1 MRVATRNSKK
11 RLKHFIMAKS
21 KSFFGLRTGSTKSL
35 TFQVNQ
41 GKQIT
46 KDRVSIVKNPR
57 SLAQMQQ
64 RLFMAT
70 VSAAYAAMKQIVD
83 HSFEGISYGQATMS
97 EFIKENLKLVRKD
110 FLAEAGKF
118 GYNLYQNRDLH
129 AGNYIMAKGSAS
141 DLNDAI
147 ISATPGSSA
156 QVLNIAA
163 VGTGAAAPTANQF
176 ASQLGIAI
184 GEMATI
190 CLLVGDVNGD
200 GDYADRFTFVR
211 IKMEKGGDV
220 ALTTANLSE
229 YFTVESPDALSFA
242 IAQTGVTIN
251 VAINGDGMNVAT
263 CAIHSV
269 QADGTWKRNNASF
282 VLPLTWDIQPTS
294 EEAIASYPVGESYV
308 LNGGN
313 F

>member
-1 MRVATRNSKK
+1 
-11 RLKHFIMAKS
+11 MAKS

-64 RLFMAT
+64 RLLMAT
-70 VSAAYAAMKQIVD
+70 VSAAYASMKQIVD
-83 HSFEGISYGQATMS
+83 HSFEGVSYGQATMS
-97 EFIKENLKLVRKD
+97 EFIKENLKAIRKD
-110 FLAEAGKF
+110 FLAEGGKF

-141 DLNDAI
+141 DLNAAI

-156 QVLNIAA
+156 QVLLIGA
-163 VGTGAAAPTANQF
+163 VGTGTAAPTASEF

-269 QADGTWKRNNASF
+269 QSDGVWKRNNASF
-282 VLPLTWDIQPTS
+282 ELPLTWDIQPTA